1 MCQMVDSN
9 LEAALPLQAKRI
21 LKQSW
26 LSSSLSRSCHSW
38 YSSPLSFFTFFFLW
52 PEDFLCFFSLS
63 FSFFSSFGSLGSFTA
78 TSFFSSLGSFTSL
91 GSSLTSSRGGS
102 GLASSLGASAAVSS
116 ATLFV
121 SLTTFAFPLPVFA
134 LLAAFPAGLLLA
146 SLSDFSFLSFL
157 SEAPPPPKD
166 LSLIAAM
173 SISTPAGT
181 GSGPLASAALRS
193 RRTMP
198 LCREFLSTPVPISM
212 AFCMQARAPRGICR
226 LSKTCAKV
234 TKAHGQSGCKVRA
247 SRRSL
252 YAPTASA
259 FRFSRARRH
268 SSWATSSGC
277 RARCES
283 SMEPKVSS
291 IALVRTSAFSSRRI
305 ANFTR

>member
-9 LEAALPLQAKRI
+9 LEGALPLQAKRI

-26 LSSSLSRSCHSW
+26 LSSSLSRSCQSW

-63 FSFFSSFGSLGSFTA
+63 LSFFSSFGSLASFGSFTA

-116 ATLFV
+116 ATLLV

-146 SLSDFSFLSFL
+146 SLSDFSFLS
-157 SEAPPPPKD
+157 EAPPPPKD

-173 SISTPAGT
+173 SISIPAGT

-193 RRTMP
+193 KRTMP

-212 AFCMQARAPRGICR
+212 AFCMQARAPRGMCR

-234 TKAHGQSGCKVRA
+234 TKAQGQSGCKVRA

-259 FRFSRARRH
+259 FRCSRARRH

-283 SMEPKVSS
+283 SMEVKVSS
-291 IALVRTSAFSSRRI
+291 MAAVRTSAFSSRRI